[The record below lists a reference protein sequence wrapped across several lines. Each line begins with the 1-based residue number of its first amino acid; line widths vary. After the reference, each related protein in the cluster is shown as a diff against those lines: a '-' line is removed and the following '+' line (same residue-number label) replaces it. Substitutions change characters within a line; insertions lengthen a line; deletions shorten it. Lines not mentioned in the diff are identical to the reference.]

1 MRRRTRPSPPRPAS
15 PDTPV
20 PAAPA
25 CVLAAALLLP
35 VGPLAG
41 QGAAA
46 QEGAAPATAGPPDQ
60 VEALRERGRAWLEA
74 ARSEDAAA
82 LARLYT
88 RDAVFLPPGRPEI
101 VGRSRIRS
109 LFAAQFEQMD
119 ASYDFEIR
127 EIVVSGDWAFRRGAY
142 TVRASLADGSTRT
155 VRDKFLDVWRR
166 GEDGRWRIARDIWN
180 RSTSP
185 EAGG

>member
-1 MRRRTRPSPPRPAS
+1 MRRHTRPLA
-15 PDTPV
+15 TV
-20 PAAPA
+20 PAALA
-25 CVLAAALLLP
+25 CALATALLAP
-35 VGPLAG
+35 AGPLAS
-41 QGAAA
+41 QAADPG
-46 QEGAAPATAGPPDQ
+46 EGPAPATSGPADQ
-60 VEALRERGRAWLEA
+60 VEALRERGHAWVEA
-74 ARSEDAAA
+74 ARAEDAAA

-88 RDAVFLPPGRPEI
+88 EDAVFLPPGRPEI
-101 VGRSRIRS
+101 VGRERIRS

-142 TVRASLADGSTRT
+142 TVRAALADGSART
-155 VRDKFLDVWRR
+155 IRDKFLDVWRR

-180 RSTSP
+180 RSESP